1 MNFSTVECDSTQSSG
16 STLLMLQESRHDLIY
31 IFVYFIVP
39 NVDWRGIDVIGELPQ
54 PLFIGYVIVQLADM
68 DL

>member
-1 MNFSTVECDSTQSSG
+1 MTCSYIQYFGSSVIDVTG
-16 STLLMLQESRHDLIY
+16 ESSRPHY
-31 IFVYFIVP
+31 FYYFIVP
-39 NVDWRGIDVIGELPQ
+39 KVDWRGIDVIGELPQ